1 MSMAFDTL
9 KFSHRFQQVGVSR
22 EQAEAHAELARD
34 MVIAELATKADL
46 GATSKDLQTEIK
58 TVSSDL
64 QAEIKAVRSDLQAE
78 IKDVRA
84 DIRLLEQRMTIRLG
98 AMLAA
103 TMGIVVAAQK
113 LI

>member
-9 KFSHRFQQVGVSR
+9 KFSHRLQQVGVSL

-34 MVIAELATKADL
+34 MVIAELATKAGL
-46 GATSKDLQTEIK
+46 GATSKDLQ
-58 TVSSDL
+58 
-64 QAEIKAVRSDLQAE
+64 AEIKGVSRDLQAE

-84 DIRLLEQRMTIRLG
+84 ELSRLEQRMTIRLG

-103 TMGIVVAAQK
+103 AVGIVAAQK

>member
-9 KFSHRFQQVGVSR
+9 KFSHRLQQVGVSR

-34 MVIAELATKADL
+34 MVIAELATKGDL
-46 GATSKDLQTEIK
+46 AATSKDLQVEIK
-58 TVSSDL
+58 TVSKDL
-64 QAEIKAVRSDLQAE
+64 QGE
-78 IKDVRA
+78 IKDVQA

-103 TMGIVVAAQK
+103 AVGIVVAAQK